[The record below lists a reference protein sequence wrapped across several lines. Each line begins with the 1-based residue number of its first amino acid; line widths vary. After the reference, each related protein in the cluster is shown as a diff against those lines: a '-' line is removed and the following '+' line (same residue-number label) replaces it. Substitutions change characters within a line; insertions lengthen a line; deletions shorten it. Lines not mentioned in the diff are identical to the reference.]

1 MPYKLCASSLR
12 RRACR
17 GRNLLLQYGEGSNR
31 IGNIERVC
39 LMLATED
46 GKSFDV
52 TGFRLGDPPS
62 VGVCITEMANAMRN
76 QQGVAAQWQPQ
87 S

>member
-1 MPYKLCASSLR
+1 M
-12 RRACR
+12 
-17 GRNLLLQYGEGSNR
+17 LLQYGEGSNR

-39 LMLATED
+39 LMLATVD

-52 TGFRLGDPPS
+52 TGFRLGDPPG
-62 VGVCITEMANAMRN
+62 VGVRITEMANAMRK